1 MVRSL
6 DIEVFTSD
14 LPVNLDDRLAGGA
27 DELHILEEELPHG
40 VTEPAASLVIHPN
53 FDLEV

>member
-1 MVRSL
+1 MRSL

-14 LPVNLDDRLAGGA
+14 LPVHLDDRLAGGA
-27 DELHILEEELPHG
+27 DELHVLEEELPHG

>member
-1 MVRSL
+1 MRSL

-27 DELHILEEELPHG
+27 DELHVLEEELPHG
-40 VTEPAASLVIHPN
+40 VTEPAGSHVIHPN

>member
-40 VTEPAASLVIHPN
+40 VAEPVGSLVIYPN